1 MAGLIVK
8 SAQDRLTGEKH
19 FNSSACRSHGPGT
32 SLPLIQM
39 EDCTHTH
46 THTHTHTLGF
56 PVIPASSA
64 TYFLS
69 HCLVIIGLPLAPKM
83 PTTPLPPPFTQP
95 LGSHPIIF
103 THRSPSSFGVYPEFR
118 LGTSSPSHQIHLVCL
133 RNCNT
138 FLFT

>member
-8 SAQDRLTGEKH
+8 SEQERLTGEKH
-19 FNSSACRSHGPGT
+19 LNSCACRSHGPGT
-32 SLPLIQM
+32 NLPLIQM
-39 EDCTHTH
+39 DDCIHTH
-46 THTHTHTLGF
+46 THTYSWIL

-64 TYFLS
+64 AHFLS
-69 HCLVIIGLPLAPKM
+69 HCLVTLGLPMAPKM

-103 THRSPSSFGVYPEFR
+103 THRSPCSFGVYLEFR
-118 LGTSSPSHQIHLVCL
+118 LGTGSPCHQTQLVCS